1 MFMYMYFNLQIFVI
15 LGSMDNVYLKRD
27 QNKTLTCLNFFFF
40 FFLFIPNNSNARF
53 AVIILQQH
61 RFSGYM

>member
-40 FFLFIPNNSNARF
+40 FLFIPNNSNARF